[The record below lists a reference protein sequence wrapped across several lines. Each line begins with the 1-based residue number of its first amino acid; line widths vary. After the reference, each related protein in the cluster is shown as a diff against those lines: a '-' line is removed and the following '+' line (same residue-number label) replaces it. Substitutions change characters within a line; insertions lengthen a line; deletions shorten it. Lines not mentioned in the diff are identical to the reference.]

1 MLCYIR
7 NTGMNISEKKKVK
20 NNTEKGEKTL

>member
-7 NTGMNISEKKKVK
+7 NTGMNNFGKEKSKKY
-20 NNTEKGEKTL
+20 TEKGEKTL

>member
-7 NTGMNISEKKKVK
+7 NTGMNISEKKKGK
-20 NNTEKGEKTL
+20 KYTEKGEKTL